1 MAFLLKTCS
10 SRLSLDDFLAV
21 QNVDST
27 WKSVQGTAVADELT
41 VQAIDAMG
49 ESVNSAFF
57 FAIDDGVDAC
67 GLVQG
72 YTIKENVGWFG
83 RVAGSSSWCEPY
95 AEASQA
101 SCSFS
106 RKIHLTIGEEVAAR
120 QVAATRYDF
129 FFFRDGPFA
138 VIILVLVCSI
148 ILCACS
154 EGSGKCSEGCHG
166 AVATDERCS

>member
-1 MAFLLKTCS
+1 MLVLAFLLKTCS
-10 SRLSLDDFLAV
+10 SRLSLDNFLAV

-41 VQAIDAMG
+41 IQAIDAMG

-101 SCSFS
+101 SCSFI
-106 RKIHLTIGEEVAAR
+106 RIIHLTIGEEVAA
-120 QVAATRYDF
+120 
-129 FFFRDGPFA
+129 
-138 VIILVLVCSI
+138 L
-148 ILCACS
+148 
-154 EGSGKCSEGCHG
+154 
-166 AVATDERCS
+166 

>member
-1 MAFLLKTCS
+1 MSVLLIVLLVLAFLLKTCS
-10 SRLSLDDFLAV
+10 SRLSLDNFLAV

-41 VQAIDAMG
+41 IQAIDAMG

-57 FAIDDGVDAC
+57 FAIDDGADAS

-72 YTIKENVGWFG
+72 YTIKENVGRFG
-83 RVAGSSSWCEPY
+83 RVAVGSSSWCKPY

-101 SCSFS
+101 SCSYI

-120 QVAATRYDF
+120 QVAATLYD
-129 FFFRDGPFA
+129 G
-138 VIILVLVCSI
+138 
-148 ILCACS
+148 
-154 EGSGKCSEGCHG
+154 
-166 AVATDERCS
+166 

>member
-1 MAFLLKTCS
+1 MLLKTCS
-10 SRLSLDDFLAV
+10 SRLSLDNFLAV

-57 FAIDDGVDAC
+57 FAIDDGADAS

-72 YTIKENVGWFG
+72 YTIKENVGRFG
-83 RVAGSSSWCEPY
+83 WGAGSSSWCKPY

-101 SCSFS
+101 SCSYI
-106 RKIHLTIGEEVAAR
+106 RKIHLTIGEEVAAL
-120 QVAATRYDF
+120 QVAATRYD
-129 FFFRDGPFA
+129 
-138 VIILVLVCSI
+138 L
-148 ILCACS
+148 
-154 EGSGKCSEGCHG
+154 
-166 AVATDERCS
+166 

>member
-1 MAFLLKTCS
+1 MSVLLIVLLVQAFLLKTCS
-10 SRLSLDDFLAV
+10 SRLSLDNFLAV

-41 VQAIDAMG
+41 IQAIDAMG

-72 YTIKENVGWFG
+72 YTIKENVGRFG
-83 RVAGSSSWCEPY
+83 WGAIRGGLRCEPY

-106 RKIHLTIGEEVAAR
+106 RIIHLTIGEEVAA
-120 QVAATRYDF
+120 
-129 FFFRDGPFA
+129 
-138 VIILVLVCSI
+138 L
-148 ILCACS
+148 
-154 EGSGKCSEGCHG
+154 
-166 AVATDERCS
+166 

>member
-1 MAFLLKTCS
+1 MLKTCS
-10 SRLSLDDFLAV
+10 SRLSLDNFLAV

-57 FAIDDGVDAC
+57 FAIDDRVDAS

-72 YTIKENVGWFG
+72 YTIKENVGRFAIRG
-83 RVAGSSSWCEPY
+83 GLRCEPY

-101 SCSFS
+101 SCSCS
-106 RKIHLTIGEEVAAR
+106 RRIHLTIGEEVAA
-120 QVAATRYDF
+120 
-129 FFFRDGPFA
+129 
-138 VIILVLVCSI
+138 L
-148 ILCACS
+148 
-154 EGSGKCSEGCHG
+154 
-166 AVATDERCS
+166 